1 MSKSKLPSE
10 FAFQLIALLT
20 AVIIVHGFYVGL
32 IRPSAD
38 AQLTI
43 QAALQASGEAF
54 VPERSLF
61 VVIRDFEQEACFI
74 LMIWALAV
82 SYTHLTLPTI
92 LRV

>member
-54 VPERSLF
+54 VPER
-61 VVIRDFEQEACFI
+61 
-74 LMIWALAV
+74 
-82 SYTHLTLPTI
+82 
-92 LRV
+92 